1 MCLNSF
7 REIVAKLFYLWH
19 NGKIYFKMFYTCIR
33 FFFQGN
39 AILIWIVFWNLCNAW
54 KPQCNWMPCL
64 IFNRKTKST
73 IYPFIF
79 VTDINIT
86 FSIFHVSLKSDQIL
100 GVGLC
105 VVKYH
110 KNSRIW
116 RIVNNWVIQCMG
128 WAGSLLAWGNFCP
141 PYSFTELPSQN
152 STPVYFFVVIGIS
165 RTVCVACRVVSIWCK
180 IHTISINHSWK

>member
-1 MCLNSF
+1 ML
-7 REIVAKLFYLWH
+7 
-19 NGKIYFKMFYTCIR
+19 YTCICHYLCKIECSS
-33 FFFQGN
+33 N
-39 AILIWIVFWNLCNAW
+39 LNSFWNLCNAW
-54 KPQCNWMPCL
+54 KPQCNWMLSL
-64 IFNRKTKST
+64 IFNRKTKSK
-73 IYPFIF
+73 ISPFIL
-79 VTDINIT
+79 VRDIHIT
-86 FSIFHVSLKSDQIL
+86 SSIFHVSLKSDQIL

-116 RIVNNWVIQCMG
+116 RIVNHWVIQYMG

-152 STPVYFFVVIGIS
+152 STPVYSFVVIEIS

-180 IHTISINHSWK
+180 IHTISINHSVFPTVAPVKAVGVDTRDCLIGCTMP

>member
-1 MCLNSF
+1 M
-7 REIVAKLFYLWH
+7 WH
-19 NGKIYFKMFYTCIR
+19 NGKNLKTLYTCICHYLCKIECSS
-33 FFFQGN
+33 N
-39 AILIWIVFWNLCNAW
+39 LNSFWNLCNAW
-54 KPQCNWMPCL
+54 KPQCNWMLSL
-64 IFNRKTKST
+64 IFNRKTKSK
-73 IYPFIF
+73 ISPFIL
-79 VTDINIT
+79 VRDIHIT
-86 FSIFHVSLKSDQIL
+86 SSIFHVSLKSDQIL

-116 RIVNNWVIQCMG
+116 RIVNHWVIQYMG

-152 STPVYFFVVIGIS
+152 STPVYSFVVIEIS